1 MSQSAALVNSTRTYM
16 RSTAAVCRKIAEET
30 LVVPIR
36 GKVGDLNCIFS
47 LNSLASELWNQ
58 MDQEFSAQELID
70 WVLAGYDVTPEVA
83 AADVTAF
90 LNDLAS
96 VGLITATS
104 SEQPV
109 AAERDP
115 DNRAPAIR
123 EMTVGR

>member
-1 MSQSAALVNSTRTYM
+1 MNHSRLPVKDTSTYI

-58 MDQEFSAQELID
+58 MDQEFTAQELID

-83 AADVTAF
+83 AADVAAF

-96 VGLITATS
+96 VGLITAMS
-104 SEQPV
+104 PEQAV
-109 AAERDP
+109 AASDP
-115 DNRAPAIR
+115 DSSAPAIR